1 MTHEWWD
8 EATAHTVEDE
18 PRVFTVSRLNAHIKA
33 LLESNYRY
41 IWVKGEISNFR
52 MPASGH
58 YYFTLKDQSSQLR
71 AVMFRLHQRNVR
83 FNMED
88 GLEVLCQGR
97 ISVYEPRGEYQLIVE
112 VIEPQGLGA
121 LQLAFEQLK
130 KKLQAEGLFEQ
141 ARKLPLPICP
151 QKLAIITSSTG
162 AAIRDILKV
171 LKRSPCPLDVSL
183 LPVRVQGREAAAE
196 IAAAIEAANELADRF
211 AWDVLIVGRG
221 GGSIEDLWPFN
232 EEIVARSIAASAIP
246 VISAVGHEIDLTI
259 SDLAADLRAPTPT
272 AAAEWVVTRL
282 ESVQRDLGRYQESLR
297 QKIAQEISHCRQVVG
312 FLEKRLI
319 DPRKRLEDLH
329 LLVDDRLERMQLA
342 LVRRLE
348 TLRLKHRHLAEKLGF
363 YNPQKEIRQHR
374 ALLEQHLR
382 SLRYYQ
388 QNILARSRLEMQR
401 MASKLESLSPLQV
414 LARGYS
420 ITYRARDRKVVHD
433 VVEVRC
439 GEAVMVQ
446 LAKGNL
452 ECTVDKID
460 ADSIPAATVHS
471 PGGDE

>member
-8 EATAHTVEDE
+8 KASAHAAEDE
-18 PRVFTVSRLNAHIKA
+18 PRVYTVSGLNAHIRA
-33 LLESNYRY
+33 LLEANYRY

-58 YYFTLKDQSSQLR
+58 CYFTLKDQGSQLR
-71 AVMFRLHQRNVR
+71 AVMFRLHHKNLR

-97 ISVYEPRGEYQLIVE
+97 ITVYEPRGDYQLIVE

-130 KKLQAEGLFEQ
+130 KKLQAEGLFDQ
-141 ARKLPLPICP
+141 ARKLPMPICP
-151 QKLAIITSSTG
+151 QNLAIITSSTG

-171 LKRSPCPLDVSL
+171 LQRSPYALNVSL
-183 LPVRVQGREAAAE
+183 LPVRVQGREAAGE
-196 IAAAIEAANELADRF
+196 IAAAIEAANKLADRF
-211 AWDVLIVGRG
+211 SWDVLIVGRG

-282 ESVQRDLGRYQESLR
+282 ESVQRDLGRHLEGLQ
-297 QKIAQEISHCRQVVG
+297 QKMSREISERGQVVN

-329 LLVDDRLERMQLA
+329 LLVDDRLDRMQLA
-342 LVRRLE
+342 LMRRLE
-348 TLRLKHRHLAEKLGF
+348 KLRLKHQHLMEKLSF
-363 YNPQKEIRQHR
+363 YNPQREIRQNR
-374 ALLEQHLR
+374 ALLAQHLR
-382 SLRYYQ
+382 SLRYCQ
-388 QNILARSRLEMQR
+388 QNILERSRLEVQR
-401 MASKLESLSPLQV
+401 IASKLESLSPLQV

-420 ITYRARDRKVVHD
+420 ITYRLPDRKVVRD
-433 VVEVRC
+433 AAEVHP
-439 GEAVMVQ
+439 GEAVRVR
-446 LAKGNL
+446 LAKGSL

-460 ADSIPAATVHS
+460 TDSALAALHAAN
-471 PGGDE
+471 GED

>member
-8 EATAHTVEDE
+8 KSTAHAVEDE
-18 PRVFTVSRLNAHIKA
+18 PRVFTVSRLNAHIRA

-58 YYFTLKDQSSQLR
+58 CYFTLKDQSSQLR
-71 AVMFRLHQRNVR
+71 AVMFRLHHKNLR
-83 FNMED
+83 FQMED

-97 ISVYEPRGEYQLIVE
+97 ITVYEPRGDYQLIVE

-130 KKLQAEGLFEQ
+130 KKLQAEGLFDP

-151 QKLAIITSSTG
+151 QNLAIITSSTG

-171 LKRSPCPLDVSL
+171 LKRSPCPLEVSL
-183 LPVRVQGREAAAE
+183 LPVRVQGPEAAGE
-196 IAAAIEAANELADRF
+196 IAAAIDAANKLAERF

-232 EEIVARSIAASAIP
+232 EEIVSRSIAASAIP

-282 ESVQRDLGRYQESLR
+282 ESVQRDLDRHLNSL
-297 QKIAQEISHCRQVVG
+297 QQTIAQQVSHCRQVIG

-348 TLRLKHRHLAEKLGF
+348 TLRLRHRHLAEKLSF

-374 ALLEQHLR
+374 ALVAQHLR
-382 SLRYYQ
+382 SLRYCQ
-388 QNILARSRLEMQR
+388 QNILERNRLEVQR
-401 MASKLESLSPLQV
+401 IAAKLESLSPLQV

-420 ITYRARDRKVVHD
+420 ITYRARDRKVLRD
-433 VVEVRC
+433 AGEVRC
-439 GEAVMVQ
+439 GEAVRVQ
-446 LAKGNL
+446 LAKGSL

-460 ADSIPAATVHS
+460 TDSTTPLAVRSAS
-471 PGGDE
+471 GDE